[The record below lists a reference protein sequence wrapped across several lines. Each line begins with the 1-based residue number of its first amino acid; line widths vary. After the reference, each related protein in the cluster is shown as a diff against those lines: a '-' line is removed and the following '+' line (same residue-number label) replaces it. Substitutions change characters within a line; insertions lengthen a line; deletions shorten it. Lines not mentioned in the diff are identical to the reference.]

1 MRILML
7 AGDLPESAEIA
18 PTSAGTS
25 MPVLHHLASSH
36 QVSLVLA
43 AGSTRATAGL
53 PQLRDWCRHVEL
65 IPARTRPWDSAVSP
79 VAGTTYGRGGTPSR
93 SSAGSIRAAVDRLVR
108 EDHIE
113 AIHLDRLGMSQ
124 FVPTS
129 WRRPIVL
136 DERRS
141 LWRAFAGRVNE
152 TQDPLRRWLL
162 KRETERLRTLEA
174 EACRR
179 ATVTIAES
187 EMERA
192 ALEQI
197 VGTPWRIHIVPEM
210 VDLRAFEPLWQR
222 RAPEPGWVL
231 TLADGEDDTATRH
244 ALSRFIVSTFAKVR
258 HTDPLVRLDVL
269 TQMPVLEGVSTLPGI
284 SVASP
289 SSEEAR
295 ISWKRAMAYL
305 APPLATYQARRGI
318 LSALAAGVP
327 VIAHPAACEGLAV
340 LEGEHLLMAQ
350 TPEEFAACLQWLTR
364 EGGHMRKLVMRGR
377 QLIREH
383 FDTPVALAG
392 LDAAYEHVSHELAH
406 DHWITGGL
414 RCVYCL

>member
-18 PTSAGTS
+18 PTNTSAS
-25 MPVLHHLASSH
+25 MPVLRHLASTH

-43 AGSTRATAGL
+43 ASSTRAPTGL
-53 PQLRDWCRHVEL
+53 GELRDWCRHVEF
-65 IPARTRPWDSAVSP
+65 IPARARPWDSVVSRATGMTP
-79 VAGTTYGRGGTPSR
+79 GRGKTPSR
-93 SSAGSIRAAVDRLVR
+93 GRASDIRAAVDRLVH

-113 AIHLDRLGMSQ
+113 AIHLDHLSMAE

-136 DERRS
+136 NERRS
-141 LWRAFAGRVNE
+141 LWLAFASRAHE
-152 TQDPLRRWLL
+152 TEDPLRRWLL
-162 KRETERLRTLEA
+162 KREMERLRTLEA
-174 EACRR
+174 AVCRR

-210 VDLRAFEPLWQR
+210 VDLRAFDALWQR
-222 RAPEPGWVL
+222 RAPEPGRLL
-231 TLADGEDDTATRH
+231 TLADREDDAVTRC
-244 ALSRFIVSTFAKVR
+244 ALMRFLVSTFPRVR
-258 HTDPLVRLDVL
+258 HLDPLLRLDVL
-269 TQMPVLEGVSTLPGI
+269 TQMPVQESMSSLPGI
-284 SVASP
+284 AVVSP
-289 SSEEAR
+289 SSERACV
-295 ISWKRAMAYL
+295 SWSRAMAYL
-305 APPLATYQARRGI
+305 APPLPNYQARRGI

-350 TPEEFAACLQWLTR
+350 TPEEFAACIQWLTR

-392 LDAAYEHVSHELAH
+392 LGAAYEHVSHELAH
-406 DHWITGGL
+406 DNWITGGL